1 MVTFEEAKEYMLNA
15 FKVPKESFGKEFY
28 ESADKVITISR
39 PETFE
44 DYLQRLKDRRTEDNY
59 KYTDEDFKNHIYYI
73 FDCYEKD
80 LSVYKCLEFMY
91 FAEKEPI
98 QELGILEV
106 PMPIS
111 KEKLEECLE
120 TAAIDYRDKSD
131 DENTDEETMLINVN
145 WYDKQEAFI
154 AGAKWQQEQRD
165 FLPGFIKQFDSKEGE
180 INGEEWTAVHFLKWL
195 ELNKFK
201 IVK

>member
-1 MVTFEEAKEYMLNA
+1 MK
-15 FKVPKESFGKEFY
+15 
-28 ESADKVITISR
+28 
-39 PETFE
+39 ETFE

-91 FAEKEPI
+91 FAEREIQPEQIWNDEKKED
-98 QELGILEV
+98 L
-106 PMPIS
+106 
-111 KEKLEECLE
+111 KEF
-120 TAAIDYRDKSD
+120 
-131 DENTDEETMLINVN
+131 INKH
-145 WYDKQEAFI
+145 KQDS
-154 AGAKWQQEQRD
+154 RN
-165 FLPGFIKQFDSKEGE
+165 FLPGFIKQFDPNEGE

-201 IVK
+201 IFKK

>member
-1 MVTFEEAKEYMLNA
+1 MK
-15 FKVPKESFGKEFY
+15 
-28 ESADKVITISR
+28 
-39 PETFE
+39 ETFE
-44 DYLQRLKDRRTEDNY
+44 QYLQRLKDRRTEDGY

-91 FAEKEPI
+91 FAEREPI

-111 KEKLEECLE
+111 KETLEEAADRASLLE
-120 TAAIDYRDKSD
+120 FPIKEWYRSDDYNREEITAARDGFKR
-131 DENTDEETMLINVN
+131 
-145 WYDKQEAFI
+145 
-154 AGAKWQQEQRD
+154 GAKWQQEQHD
-165 FLPGFIKQFDSKEGE
+165 FLPGFIKQFDPNEGE

-201 IVK
+201 IIK